1 MKDPKDLPKDA
12 KIEKTKKGTSYSYY
26 DKRKGTTVYGFTPK
40 KSKKDR
46 LKENLDKFIQLFDF
60 RELQKIFI

>member
-1 MKDPKDLPKDA
+1 MKDPEELPKDA

-40 KSKKDR
+40 KSKKSR
-46 LKENLDKFIQLFDF
+46 LKKHLNKFVQLFDF